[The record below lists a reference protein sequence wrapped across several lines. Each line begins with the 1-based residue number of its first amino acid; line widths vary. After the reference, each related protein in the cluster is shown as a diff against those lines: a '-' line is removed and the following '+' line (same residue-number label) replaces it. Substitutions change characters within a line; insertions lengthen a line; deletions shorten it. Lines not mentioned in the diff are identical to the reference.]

1 MKTTLTRLFSFL
13 LIALIFMTNPAFSAV
28 NLENSKGLQVL
39 EEIQNSLT
47 QLAEHVTPTVVNIS
61 PIRSMTSSKGFP
73 QPKGPRVPGSG
84 SGVIIHEDGYVVTN
98 NHVIGADTTEAEVR
112 LSDESK
118 FIAQVIGRDQDTDL
132 ALLKINTDRDLPTAE
147 FGDSASLKVGQWV
160 LAVGNPM
167 GLDRTVT
174 LGVVS
179 GIGREQLNLSRY
191 ENFIQTDAAINPGN
205 SGGPLFN
212 LRGEVVGINT
222 AIIHM
227 AQGIGFSI
235 PSNMV
240 KKIVGQLRK
249 QGRVVRGWLGVGIQ
263 PLTPELAAKF
273 GVEEGKGVLVNEVF
287 ENDPAHLAGIQPG
300 DIIIKVQNKPVETPN
315 QLSRRV
321 AFIGPGET
329 ATLDIIRD
337 GKPLIVKVA
346 MGERQEKAI
355 VASLPLE
362 KSEITLGI
370 DVQGLTA
377 ALAEKFGLKERFGVL
392 VSKVE
397 RGSLAHNEGI
407 KEGDL
412 IKEVNRQEVRSVSDF
427 SAAMEKAHPGDTILL
442 RVVRGSRAFFVVLKT
457 QG

>member
-1 MKTTLTRLFSFL
+1 MNIRLILFPFL
-13 LIALIFMTNPAFSAV
+13 LPLILVFISFPAISAV
-28 NLENSKGLQVL
+28 NLEDSRGFQVL

-47 QLAEHVTPTVVNIS
+47 HLAEEVTPTVVNIS
-61 PIRSMTSSKGFP
+61 PIRSVSPSKGFP
-73 QPKGPRVPGSG
+73 KGGPRIPGSG
-84 SGVIIHEDGYVVTN
+84 SGVIVGENGYIVTN
-98 NHVIGADTTEAEVR
+98 NHVIGGDATEAEVR
-112 LSDESK
+112 LSDRTK
-118 FIAQVIGRDQDTDL
+118 FIAQVIGRDKDTDL
-132 ALLKINTDRDLPTAE
+132 ALLKITTDRQLPTAE
-147 FGDSASLKVGQWV
+147 FGDSDSLKVGQWV

-179 GIGREQLNLSRY
+179 GIGRERLNLSRY

-240 KKIVGQLRK
+240 KKVVEQLRK

-263 PLTPELAAKF
+263 PLTPELATKF

-287 ENDPAHLAGIQPG
+287 ENDPAHLAGVQPG
-300 DIIIKVQNKPVETPN
+300 DIITKVQNSSVETPN
-315 QLSRRV
+315 QLSRVV
-321 AFIGPGET
+321 AHIGPGET
-329 ATLDIIRD
+329 ATLEIIRD
-337 GKPLIVKVA
+337 GEPVLITLA
-346 MGERQEKAI
+346 MGERQENAL

-362 KSEITLGI
+362 KTDVTLGI
-370 DVQGLTA
+370 DVQLLTA
-377 ALAEKFGLKERFGVL
+377 ALAEKFGLNEKFGVL

-397 RGSLAHNEGI
+397 RGSLAHREGL

-412 IKEVNRQEVRSVSDF
+412 IKEVNRKDVRSVTQF
-427 SAAMEKAHPGDTILL
+427 SEAIDKVKPGETILL